1 MSSHSVG
8 LRGRAFITVSAVSLL
23 AGCGTDAVDRVSAP
37 LAPGTPP
44 LSIVTAA
51 SFAIGPLSITGIE
64 QHFPDGRWQFRNAT
78 LVGPVTGDITGS
90 ALVTLNLNSDQFV
103 GSGPAWG
110 TVSITTNTGQ
120 TWQGSLTGYFLTGLP
135 DQPGI
140 QLFSHV
146 VLHAPSSQTL
156 RAECDETTAISET
169 LVCTVDVAAGQAFS
183 GMNATSSISSTAAN
197 KTAINGAVTNSVPG
211 VPATSFQS
219 ANRCHFWGWPNVTQ
233 FTGDV
238 SGTVTFE
245 ERVNAPCNFSDN
257 VASGP
262 ISGDNITW
270 NGRTGSISGQWTTNC
285 NPDASQPLGLSC
297 DGVMNARG
305 SGGLEGVH
313 FKFNWGPGWFPFPY
327 SGTAS
332 TD

>member
-1 MSSHSVG
+1 MSSHLG
-8 LRGRAFITVSAVSLL
+8 RLRGRAVATVFAVSLV
-23 AGCGTDAVDRVSAP
+23 GCGSDAIDRVIAP
-37 LAPGTPP
+37 LQPGAPRF
-44 LSIVTAA
+44 SSATAT
-51 SFAIGPLSITGIE
+51 SFTIGPLNITGIE
-64 QHFPDGRWQFRNAT
+64 QRFPDGRWQFRDAT
-78 LVGPVTGDITGS
+78 LIGAVAGGITGS
-90 ALVTLNLNSDQFV
+90 AQVTLNSNMNQFA

-110 TVSITTNTGQ
+110 TVTIATNTGQ
-120 TWQGSLTGYFLTGLP
+120 TWQGSLTGHFLTGLP

-140 QLFSHV
+140 QLFSNV
-146 VLHAPSSQTL
+146 VLHGPGSQTL
-156 RAECDETTAISET
+156 RAECNETTAISET
-169 LVCTVDVAAGQAFS
+169 LVCMGDIVAGATSSQ
-183 GMNATSSISSTAAN
+183 MNATTSVSRSTATN

-211 VPATSFQS
+211 VPTTFFQTS
-219 ANRCHFWGWPNVTQ
+219 NRCHFWGWPNVTE

-245 ERVNAPCNFSDN
+245 ERVNAPCSFSDN

-262 ISGDNITW
+262 FSGDNITW

-332 TD
+332 TE